1 MTNMWSYRDT
11 AGIQTAAMVG
21 LDVVAN
27 DGRIGRIDEAIYDA
41 GAGYDV
47 VDIVSVDL
55 RQETYAALPG
65 HRADS
70 TMTVGRCSLT

>member
-1 MTNMWSYRDT
+1 MTDTWSYRDT
-11 AGIQTAAMVG
+11 AGTQTAGMVG
-21 LDVVAN
+21 LDVV
-27 DGRIGRIDEAIYDA
+27 GSYRSIGKTDEANYDT

-47 VDIVSVDL
+47 VDTVSVDL

-70 TMTVGRCSLT
+70 L